1 MLKKVLRC
9 VVGFIVK
16 TLYRVEITGME
27 NYDKAGKRVLI
38 VANHT
43 SFLDP
48 LLLWVFLPTDITFA
62 INTHISQ
69 RWWLKPFLGLSKV
82 FPMNPTHPISL
93 KDLIHYLRGD
103 THTVIFPEGRI
114 TVTGGLMKVY
124 DGTGMVADKSQATV
138 LPIRISGGQYTPF
151 SRLQKVVRLRWFP
164 KITIHILPPARLE
177 APAHLRGRVRRKFSG
192 HLLADMMSE
201 MMFSTSVFRQT
212 IFQGLLDARTV
223 HGGKHEI
230 VEDLERKPL
239 TYNDLITRT
248 LILGNAL
255 AKLTN
260 QGENV
265 GVFLPNSAK
274 TLVTILAL
282 QAQGRIPAM
291 LNYSTGS
298 AAMLSACRIAEV
310 KVVLTSRQFIE
321 KGKLTDE
328 AVALSKQVQLVY
340 LEDIA
345 QTITREDKL
354 KGLWQ
359 SKTADYWYRKTAPS
373 PDSTAVVLFTSG
385 SEGTPKG
392 VVLSHANILANLKQ
406 LESRISFTPQD
417 VVLNFLPMFHSFGF
431 TVGSMLP
438 ILSGM
443 RVFFYPTPLHFA
455 VIPEMAYELKATIMF
470 GTNTFLAA
478 YAKKAHPYDFY
489 NMRYVVAG
497 AEKLQETTRQTWL
510 EKFGI
515 RILEGYGATE
525 TTPITSVNT
534 PMYYKAGTVG
544 RFMPSMEYQLE
555 PIPGIQDAGQLHV
568 KGPNIMQGYLLNDN
582 PGKLIPP
589 ESIYGKGWYNT
600 GDIVNVDEEGYISIR
615 GRSKRFAKVSGEMVS
630 LTAVEQLATNAWPSA
645 QHAATSIPDARKG
658 ELVILLTT
666 QKDATTQALV
676 AASPG
681 VAAISMPK
689 KILVVD
695 NIPMLAT
702 GKINY
707 PGVSELVLNM
717 VFDTADSGLEDGK
730 LGDSGDFYEDE
741 DD

>member
-1 MLKKVLRC
+1 MLKRVLRC

-16 TLYRVEITGME
+16 ALYRIEISGME

-177 APAHLRGRVRRKFSG
+177 APTHLRGRVRRKFSG

-212 IFQGLLDARTV
+212 IFQSLLDTRTV

-239 TYNDLITRT
+239 TYNDLISRT

-255 AKLTN
+255 AKLTT

-328 AVALSKQVQLVY
+328 AVALNKQVQLVY

-359 SKTADYWYRKTAPS
+359 SKTADYWYHKTAPS

-630 LTAVEQLATNAWPSA
+630 LTAVEQLAANAWPSA
-645 QHAATSIPDARKG
+645 LHAATSIPDARKG

-666 QKDATTQALV
+666 QKDASTQALI

-689 KILVVD
+689 KILIVD

>member
-1 MLKKVLRC
+1 MLKQLLRC

-16 TLYRVEITGME
+16 NLYRVELTGLD
-27 NYDKAGKRVLI
+27 NFAKAGKRVLI
-38 VANHT
+38 IANHT

-48 LLLWVFLPTDITFA
+48 LLLWLFLPGDITFA

-69 RWWLKPFLGLSKV
+69 RWWLRPFLGLSKV

-93 KDLIHYLRGD
+93 KDLIHYLKND

-124 DGTGMVADKSQATV
+124 DGTGMVAEKSQATV
-138 LPIRISGGQYTPF
+138 LPVRIHGGQYTPF
-151 SRLQKVVRLRWFP
+151 SRLHKVYRLRWFP
-164 KITIHILPPARLE
+164 KISIHIQPPARLE
-177 APAHLRGRVRRKFSG
+177 APAHLRGRARRKYSG

-201 MMFSTSVFRQT
+201 MMFSTSVYKQT
-212 IFQGLLDARTV
+212 IFQSLLDARTV

-239 TYNDLITRT
+239 TYDGLITRT
-248 LILGNAL
+248 LILGEAL
-255 AKLTN
+255 AKLTEN
-260 QGENV
+260 GEHV

-282 QAQGRIPAM
+282 QVKGRVPAM

-298 AAMLSACRIAEV
+298 VAMLAACRIAKV
-310 KVVLTSRQFIE
+310 KTVLTSRQFIE
-321 KGKLTDE
+321 KGKLFAE
-328 AVALSKQVQLVY
+328 ADALSQQVKLVY
-340 LEDIA
+340 LEDIGE
-345 QTITREDKL
+345 TINREDKI
-354 KGLWQ
+354 KALWQ
-359 SKTADYWYRKTAPS
+359 SKTADAWYPKTAPS
-373 PDSTAVVLFTSG
+373 PDTTAVVLFTSG

-392 VVLSHANILANLKQ
+392 VVLSHQNVLANLRQ
-406 LESRISFTPQD
+406 LESRISFTPVD
-417 VVLNFLPMFHSFGF
+417 AVLNFLPMFHSFGF

-443 RVFFYPTPLHFA
+443 RVFFYPTPLHYA
-455 VIPEMAYELKATIMF
+455 IIPEMAYELKATIMS

-497 AEKLQETTRQTWL
+497 AEKLQETTRQIWL
-510 EKFGI
+510 DKFGI

-544 RFMPSMEYQLE
+544 RFMPSMEYKLE
-555 PIPGIQDAGQLHV
+555 PIPGIHDAGQLHV
-568 KGPNIMQGYLLNDN
+568 KGPNIMQGYFLHDK

-589 ESIYGKGWYNT
+589 KSIYGKGWYNT

-630 LTAVEQLATNAWPSA
+630 LTAVEQLASNAWPNA
-645 QHAATSIPDARKG
+645 LHAASSIPDPKKG

-666 QKDATTQALV
+666 QKDATLPALA

-681 VAAISMPK
+681 VAAISLPK
-689 KILVVD
+689 KLLVVD
-695 NIPMLAT
+695 SIPILGT

-707 PGVSELVLNM
+707 PAVSELVINLA
-717 VFDTADSGLEDGK
+717 FEISKSGVK
-730 LGDSGDFYEDE
+730 LDETDDFYEDE

>member
-1 MLKKVLRC
+1 MLKKVLRV

-16 TLYRVEITGME
+16 RLYRVEIFGLE
-27 NYDKAGKRVLI
+27 NFEKAGRRVLI

-48 LLLWVFLPTDITFA
+48 MLLWLFLPNDITFA

-69 RWWLKPFLGLSKV
+69 RWWLRPFLGLSQV

-93 KDLIHYLRGD
+93 KDLIHHLRND

-124 DGTGMVADKSQATV
+124 DGTGMVAEKSQATV
-138 LPIRISGGQYTPF
+138 LPIRINGGQYTPF
-151 SRLQKVVRLRWFP
+151 SRLHNVFRLRWFP
-164 KITIHILPPARLE
+164 KITLHVLPPARLE
-177 APAHLRGRVRRKFSG
+177 APAHLRGKARRKYSG

-201 MMFSTSVFRQT
+201 MIFTTSVYRQT
-212 IFQGLLDARTV
+212 IFQSLLDARKV
-223 HGGKHEI
+223 HGGKHVI

-239 TYNDLITRT
+239 TYDALIART
-248 LILGNAL
+248 LVLSDAL
-255 AKLTN
+255 AEITAA
-260 QGENV
+260 GDHV
-265 GVFLPNSAK
+265 GVFLPNSVK

-282 QAQGRIPAM
+282 QAKGRVPAM

-298 AAMLSACRIAEV
+298 ANMLSACRIAEV
-310 KVVLTSRQFIE
+310 KTVLTSRQFIE
-321 KGKLTDE
+321 KGKLGDE
-328 AVALSKQVQLVY
+328 ATALEKQVKLIF

-345 QTITREDKL
+345 QTLTAYL
-354 KGLWQ
+354 KFKGAWRGF
-359 SKTADYWYRKTAPS
+359 TADFWYPKSAPS
-373 PDSTAVVLFTSG
+373 AGSRAVVLFTSG

-392 VVLSHANILANLKQ
+392 VVLSHANVLGNLKQ
-406 LESRISFTPQD
+406 LESRISFTPLD

-443 RVFFYPTPLHFA
+443 RVFFYPTPLHYA
-455 VIPEMAYELKATIMF
+455 VIPEMAYELKASIMF
-470 GTNTFLAA
+470 GTNTFLTA

-525 TTPITSVNT
+525 TTPITSLNT

-544 RFMPSMEYQLE
+544 RFMPSMEYKLE
-555 PIPGIQDAGQLHV
+555 PIPGIHDAGQLHV
-568 KGPNIMQGYLLNDN
+568 KGPNIMQGYLLSDN
-582 PGKLIPP
+582 PGHLVPP

-600 GDIVNVDEEGYISIR
+600 GDIVNVDEEGFISIR

-630 LTAVEQLATNAWPSA
+630 LTAVEQLAAHAWPNA
-645 QHAATSIPDARKG
+645 LHAATSIPDARKG

-666 QKDATTQALV
+666 QKDATLQALT

-681 VAAISMPK
+681 VASISLPK
-689 KILVVD
+689 KLMIVD
-695 NIPMLAT
+695 AIPMLAT

-707 PGVSELVLNM
+707 PGVSDLVLNTA
-717 VFDTADSGLEDGK
+717 FDTADADWEDGK
-730 LGDSGDFYEDE
+730 SDTAGDFYEDE